1 LGSAGLVALL
11 VACSSAPPQAKPVAH
26 TQGVPAGYTEFR
38 DSGRGYALAVP
49 SSWIQINVQSPESA
63 AAFAQLLKE
72 KPQFTQVFGNSV
84 SSLLKQNMS
93 LAAVGPTGASLDM
106 VVQAGSGT
114 LTASQLGTLYSTVLQ
129 PAYSRSGLTV
139 LSHQTASLDGYPALR
154 VALTIVLG
162 QASVL
167 ETQFVA
173 GVRGNGYVLTIMN
186 GTPALTSQIAGTV
199 RFI

>member
-1 LGSAGLVALL
+1 
-11 VACSSAPPQAKPVAH
+11 
-26 TQGVPAGYTEFR
+26 
-38 DSGRGYALAVP
+38 
-49 SSWIQINVQSPESA
+49 VQSPESA

-106 VVQAGSGT
+106 VVQPGSGT

-173 GVRGNGYVLTIMN
+173 GVHGNGYVLTIMN
-186 GTPALTSQIAGTV
+186 GSPALTSQIAGTV